1 MSQGPLD
8 QNPEP
13 RRRRLLTSDEL
24 IALFVA
30 FTTLGSVLFW
40 GLTREGVNILSQDSQ
55 VFAEL
60 DSAQRS
66 GARADGL
73 LERGTIGLDSSDG
86 NSEPQVDALGQIG
99 PATPTPEDE
108 SRTGQTRDRTSGDLS
123 VRRAQRDSAARP
135 PNIIAPNGS
144 AAVPPLNTNLPRQ
157 QAAQPTEIEAPALET
172 VREALVF
179 QDVPDGYWAKPYVD
193 ALSARGLIEGLEEG
207 AFKPDDPVTR
217 AQLARFLTQ
226 SFALT
231 PETEPL
237 DFNDVSTDYWASES
251 IQDAV
256 TGGFMV
262 GFPDDSFR
270 PEEQV
275 PRAQVLTALVTGL
288 DTQAAGDVKVAV
300 ERYADADKI
309 PAWAEGKMAAAT
321 QAGIVVNHPDINQLA
336 PNQPATRGEVAAM
349 LYQALVYQQRLEPI
363 ESEYVV
369 KP

>member
-8 QNPEP
+8 RNPDP

-24 IALFVA
+24 IALFIA
-30 FTTLGSVLFW
+30 FATLGSVLFW
-40 GLTREGVNILSQDSQ
+40 GLTRDGIKILGQDSQ
-55 VFAEL
+55 LAAEL
-60 DSAQRS
+60 KPGQGNRV
-66 GARADGL
+66 RADGL
-73 LERGTIGLDSSDG
+73 LGLGSTDLDNADDGTG
-86 NSEPQVDALGQIG
+86 PQAVGLGQLEATA
-99 PATPTPEDE
+99 PAPADE
-108 SRTGQTRDRTSGDLS
+108 PRVVKKRD
-123 VRRAQRDSAARP
+123 RRAQPDNVVRP
-135 PNIIAPNGS
+135 PTLQTPSGS
-144 AAVPPLNTNLPRQ
+144 VVVPPVNENLPRQ

-172 VREALVF
+172 VREALTF

-231 PETEPL
+231 PETEAL
-237 DFNDVSTDYWASES
+237 DFNDVETEYWASES
-251 IQDAV
+251 IEDAV

-288 DTQAAGDVKVAV
+288 DTQAAGDVKVAIS
-300 ERYADADKI
+300 RYTDADKI

-321 QAGIVVNHPDINQLA
+321 QAGIVVNHPEIRQLA
-336 PNQPATRGEVAAM
+336 PNQPATR
-349 LYQALVYQQRLEPI
+349 
-363 ESEYVV
+363 
-369 KP
+369 